1 MTYPS
6 TFANWL
12 LGGVTV
18 DGWGAVLFQCLG
30 VVIYSPPPRGTGSLP
45 LHNEYVLARRNKAS
59 LFIHLAKHHGKCS
72 TVCLV
77 TPITKLSF
85 ASSGVRSW
93 RPLCWTME
101 TVGFGPTWV
110 CLPPRPLFYQYDTV
124 FTKLLENEVDSLR
137 GRDLKGQ
144 RNRNTG
150 DVRLRFQNR
159 FDVVLCLKARCG
171 ISRKTIT
178 RFSFII
184 RLVPSHQLENS
195 TFFH

>member
-30 VVIYSPPPRGTGSLP
+30 VVIYSPPRGTGSLP

-59 LFIHLAKHHGKCS
+59 LFIRLAKHHGKCS

-93 RPLCWTME
+93 SPLCWTME

-144 RNRNTG
+144 RNKHWWCQVTISK
-150 DVRLRFQNR
+150 QIW
-159 FDVVLCLKARCG
+159 RC
-171 ISRKTIT
+171 SV
-178 RFSFII
+178 SQSQ
-184 RLVPSHQLENS
+184 VWNQQENYY
-195 TFFH
+195 

>member
-1 MTYPS
+1 MFGCS
-6 TFANWL
+6 HL
-12 LGGVTV
+12 
-18 DGWGAVLFQCLG
+18 Q
-30 VVIYSPPPRGTGSLP
+30 PPPRGTGSLP

-59 LFIHLAKHHGKCS
+59 LFIRLAKHHGKCS

-150 DVRLRFQNR
+150 DVSYDF
-159 FDVVLCLKARCG
+159 
-171 ISRKTIT
+171 KTDLT
-178 RFSFII
+178 LFCVSKPGVESAGKLLLGF
-184 RLVPSHQLENS
+184 LS
-195 TFFH
+195 